1 MRTGIMGGTFNPV
14 HNAHLLIAELA
25 REEFKLDRIIFM
37 TGGNPPHKEGAI
49 SPQHR
54 FNMTHIAIEG
64 NEHFIDD
71 DFEINR
77 SEKSYTVNTL
87 EYLKEK
93 YPNDE
98 LFFIIGEDSLED
110 LPKWYEPEKILE
122 MCSLLVFP
130 RKSHETLLGT
140 LNEMQAKYG
149 DKIFPISAPIIEMSS
164 TDIRN
169 RIGDSKTVKYMVP
182 DKVLDYIKQ
191 HNLYGEQNEG

>member
-14 HNAHLLIAELA
+14 HNAHLLIAELT

-37 TGGNPPHKEGAI
+37 TGGNPPHKDGAI
-49 SPQHR
+49 FPQHR

-64 NEHFIDD
+64 NERFIDD

-77 SEKSYTVNTL
+77 SEKSYTANTL

-93 YPNDE
+93 YPDDE
-98 LFFIIGEDSLED
+98 LFFIVGEDSLED
-110 LPKWYEPEKILE
+110 LPTWYEPERILE

-130 RKSHETLLGT
+130 RKSHETLMGT
-140 LNEMQAKYG
+140 LNKMT
-149 DKIFPISAPIIEMSS
+149 DKFGKRILPISAPVIGLSS

-169 RIGDSKTVKYMVP
+169 RIRDGKTVKYMIP
-182 DKVLDYIKQ
+182 DRVIEYIKQ
-191 HNLYGEQNEG
+191 HNLYGEPNEK

>member
-1 MRTGIMGGTFNPV
+1 MGGTFNPV

-25 REEFKLDRIIFM
+25 MEEFKLDRIIFM
-37 TGGNPPHKEGAI
+37 TGGNPPHKDGAI

-64 NEHFIDD
+64 NERFIDD

-77 SEKSYTVNTL
+77 SEKSYTANTL

-93 YPNDE
+93 YPDDE
-98 LFFIIGEDSLED
+98 LFFIVGEDSLED
-110 LPKWYEPEKILE
+110 LPTWYEPKRILE

-130 RKSHETLLGT
+130 RKSHETLMGT
-140 LNEMQAKYG
+140 LNKMT
-149 DKIFPISAPIIEMSS
+149 DKFGKRILPISAPVIGLSS

-169 RIGDSKTVKYMVP
+169 RIRDGKTVKYMIP
-182 DKVLDYIKQ
+182 DRVIEYIKQ
-191 HNLYGEQNEG
+191 HNLYGEPNEK